1 MAIPIWAVGYAAA
14 AAAFVF
20 LFVLLVTS
28 WRGRLQGML
37 LAVASLV
44 NALWAGTLAYLAVW
58 PDTATLGGDLLE
70 VLRDAVWFAF
80 RKITRRRVPPVR
92 RLRRRNRRKP
102 NRRPKSST

>member
-44 NALWAGTLAYLAVW
+44 NALWAGTLAYLAMR
-58 PDTATLGGDLLE
+58 PDAATLPGEFLE
-70 VLRDAVWFAF
+70 VLRNAAWFAF
-80 RKITRRRVPPVR
+80 LLVLLDIPRRRCGPCGE
-92 RLRRRNRRKP
+92 LL
-102 NRRPKSST
+102 SS